1 MDIGRLDGPPEEQLY
16 GVADATRL
24 SDGSVVVALYGSHE
38 LRRFGPDGTYLWT
51 AGGEGG
57 GPGEFQGLIAV
68 RALAGDTLLTYDV
81 RQRRL
86 SRFAPDGAFVDAH
99 PLETGDESAF
109 TLVESILTDGTAVCV
124 AQSLDFQNPPP
135 EGTARRDTMS
145 VILVRPGDT
154 VPVVVGRFPGPEMAM
169 EVRSSGQRT
178 SITTTSPLFARGT
191 EVAAADGAV
200 YVGDSDRWEVRRYG
214 LDGRLEGIVRRLT
227 PPVDVTAEMVD
238 RAITAEV
245 EEAEDDEQRR
255 EIRARFGKLP
265 VPATLPAFQN
275 LEADPAGDLWART
288 YSAPGPGE
296 RIWSVFGPDG
306 RWLGNVAFPD
316 RFSPLE
322 IGPDY
327 VLGRWADPLDVEHV
341 QVRSLVKPGD

>member
-1 MDIGRLDGPPEEQLY
+1 
-16 GVADATRL
+16 
-24 SDGSVVVALYGSHE
+24 
-38 LRRFGPDGTYLWT
+38 
-51 AGGEGG
+51 
-57 GPGEFQGLIAV
+57 
-68 RALAGDTLLTYDV
+68 
-81 RQRRL
+81 
-86 SRFAPDGAFVDAH
+86 
-99 PLETGDESAF
+99 
-109 TLVESILTDGTAVCV
+109 VE
-124 AQSLDFQNPPP
+124 
-135 EGTARRDTMS
+135 
-145 VILVRPGDT
+145 
-154 VPVVVGRFPGPEMAM
+154 
-169 EVRSSGQRT
+169 
-178 SITTTSPLFARGT
+178 
-191 EVAAADGAV
+191 
-200 YVGDSDRWEVRRYG
+200 
-214 LDGRLEGIVRRLT
+214 
-227 PPVDVTAEMVD
+227 VTAEMVD